1 MALQL
6 IEGTKGKRHRLVSIV
21 NNMQSAESL
30 KMQSVMLGGAADPS
44 AFMTE
49 VGPFPYE
56 AFRAQEGLSPGR
68 RLSRELL
75 PQLSLPQVNMLT
87 VQCQMTQ
94 WHADRIMPKDS
105 TACKLFITHYTAFT
119 LHILTNP
126 GQCDCSLSFM
136 HLRCPS
142 VFLLSL
148 HKTLLRSVV
157 TLSLSSSGRH

>member
-1 MALQL
+1 MPFALQL

-75 PQLSLPQVNMLT
+75 PQLLLPQVSMLT
-87 VQCQMTQ
+87 VSCQS
-94 WHADRIMPKDS
+94 I
-105 TACKLFITHYTAFT
+105 
-119 LHILTNP
+119 
-126 GQCDCSLSFM
+126 
-136 HLRCPS
+136 
-142 VFLLSL
+142 
-148 HKTLLRSVV
+148 
-157 TLSLSSSGRH
+157 